1 MAVALSCKGAAQ
13 NRRETMFARTER
25 LLLRP
30 SWPEDAQE
38 LHQAIADEGIV
49 RNLARAPWPYTADDA
64 ARFTTQAHDARHPAF
79 LLMLRTKGAPRL
91 IGACGI
97 GDLDGEA
104 ELGYW
109 IARPYWGLGFA
120 TEACRA
126 VIHIAKTI
134 GHDKLIASHFTDN
147 PASGNVL
154 RKLGF
159 QKTGKITQ
167 RHSKGRG
174 EAAACVM
181 YERALDGPSSEP
193 RAMLRPSAFNMRE
206 QMERLQAA

>member
-1 MAVALSCKGAAQ
+1 
-13 NRRETMFARTER
+13 MFARTER

-49 RNLARAPWPYTADDA
+49 RNLTRAPWPYTADDA
-64 ARFTTQAHDARHPAF
+64 VHFTAQAYGERHPAF

-91 IGACGI
+91 VGGCGI

-104 ELGYW
+104 ELGFW

-120 TEACRA
+120 TEASRA
-126 VIHIAKTI
+126 VINIAKAI
-134 GHDKLIASHFTDN
+134 GHNKLIASHFTDN

-159 QKTGKITQ
+159 QSTGKITQ
-167 RHSKGRG
+167 RQSKGRRD
-174 EAAACVM
+174 AAACAM
-181 YERALDGPSSEP
+181 YERALDEASSEP
-193 RAMLRPSAFNMRE
+193 RAMLRPPAFSMRE

>member
-1 MAVALSCKGAAQ
+1 
-13 NRRETMFARTER
+13 MFARTER

-49 RNLARAPWPYTADDA
+49 RNLASAPWPYTADDA
-64 ARFTTQAHDARHPAF
+64 INFTAQEHDALYPAF
-79 LLMLRTKGAPRL
+79 LLMLRTRGAPRL
-91 IGACGI
+91 IGSCGI
-97 GDLDGEA
+97 SKYDGCV

-109 IARPYWGLGFA
+109 ISRPYWGLGFA
-120 TEACRA
+120 TEASRA

-134 GHDKLIASHFTDN
+134 GHNKLIASHFTDN

-159 QKTGKITQ
+159 QSTGKIAQ
-167 RHSKGRG
+167 RHSNGRG
-174 EAAACVM
+174 EAAACAM
-181 YERALDGPSSEP
+181 YERALDEASSEP
-193 RAMLRPSAFNMRE
+193 RAMLRPPAFSMRE

>member
-1 MAVALSCKGAAQ
+1 
-13 NRRETMFARTER
+13 MFARTER

-30 SWPEDAQE
+30 SWPEDVAE
-38 LHQAIADEGIV
+38 LHQAIADEGII

-64 ARFTTQAHDARHPAF
+64 VDFATQAHDALYPNF
-79 LLMLRTKGAPRL
+79 LIMLRTHGAPRI

-97 GDLDGEA
+97 GNYGDSA

-120 TEACRA
+120 TEAARA
-126 VIHIAKTI
+126 VVNIAKAI
-134 GHDKLIASHFTDN
+134 GHKKLIASHFTDN

-159 QKTGKITQ
+159 QNTGETAQ
-167 RHSKGRG
+167 RHSNARG
-174 EAAACVM
+174 EAMTCAL
-181 YERALDGPSSEP
+181 YEKALDAVDAKPLAKLNSP
-193 RAMLRPSAFNMRE
+193 AFSMRE

>member
-1 MAVALSCKGAAQ
+1 
-13 NRRETMFARTER
+13 MFARTER

-30 SWPEDAQE
+30 SWPEDANE
-38 LHQAIADEGIV
+38 LHRAIADEGIV
-49 RNLARAPWPYTADDA
+49 RNLARAPWPYTVEDA
-64 ARFTTQAHDARHPAF
+64 ARFAAEDHDPLYPNF

-97 GDLDGEA
+97 GSFNGQA

-120 TEACRA
+120 TEASRA
-126 VIHIAKTI
+126 VMNIAKAI
-134 GHDKLIASHFTDN
+134 GHKRLIASHFTDN
-147 PASGNVL
+147 PASGKVL

-159 QKTGKITQ
+159 QHNGQTKQ

-174 EAAACVM
+174 EDMACAL
-181 YERALDGPSSEP
+181 YEKSLDDALAEP
-193 RAMLRPSAFNMRE
+193 VAVARSSAFSIRE
-206 QMERLQAA
+206 HMERLRAA

>member
-1 MAVALSCKGAAQ
+1 
-13 NRRETMFARTER
+13 MFARTER

-64 ARFTTQAHDARHPAF
+64 VHFTAQAYGERHPAF

-91 IGACGI
+91 VGGCGI

-120 TEACRA
+120 TEASRA
-126 VIHIAKTI
+126 VINIAKAI
-134 GHDKLIASHFTDN
+134 GHNKLIASHFTDN

-159 QKTGKITQ
+159 QSTGKIAQ
-167 RHSKGRG
+167 RQSKGRG
-174 EAAACVM
+174 EAAACAM
-181 YERALDGPSSEP
+181 YERALAGAGSEP
-193 RAMLRPSAFNMRE
+193 RAMLRPPAFSMRE

>member
-1 MAVALSCKGAAQ
+1 M
-13 NRRETMFARTER
+13 
-25 LLLRP
+25 
-30 SWPEDAQE
+30 
-38 LHQAIADEGIV
+38 

-64 ARFTTQAHDARHPAF
+64 VHFTVQAHDERHPAF
-79 LLMLRTKGAPRL
+79 LLMLRTRGAPRL
-91 IGACGI
+91 IGGCGI

-120 TEACRA
+120 TEASRA
-126 VIHIAKTI
+126 VIQIAKTI
-134 GHDKLIASHFTDN
+134 GHNKLIASHFTDN

-159 QKTGKITQ
+159 QSTGKIAQ
-167 RHSKGRG
+167 RQSKGRG
-174 EAAACVM
+174 EAAACAM
-181 YERALDGPSSEP
+181 YERALDEAGSEP
-193 RAMLRPSAFNMRE
+193 RAMLRPPAFSMRE

>member
-1 MAVALSCKGAAQ
+1 
-13 NRRETMFARTER
+13 MFARTER

-49 RNLARAPWPYTADDA
+49 RNLTRAPWPYTAVDA
-64 ARFTTQAHDARHPAF
+64 VHFTAQAHDERHPAF

-91 IGACGI
+91 IGGCGI

-120 TEACRA
+120 TEASRA
-126 VIHIAKTI
+126 VINIAKAI
-134 GHDKLIASHFTDN
+134 GHNKLIASHFTDN

-159 QKTGKITQ
+159 QSTGKIAQ
-167 RHSKGRG
+167 RQSKGRG
-174 EAAACVM
+174 EAAACAM
-181 YERALDGPSSEP
+181 YERALAGAGSEP
-193 RAMLRPSAFNMRE
+193 RAMLRPPAFSMRE

>member
-1 MAVALSCKGAAQ
+1 
-13 NRRETMFARTER
+13 MFARTTR

-30 SWPEDAQE
+30 SWPEDAAE

-49 RNLARAPWPYTADDA
+49 RNLARAPWPYTHEEAV
-64 ARFTTQAHDARHPAF
+64 RFATMDHDAQYPAF
-79 LLMLRTKGAPRL
+79 LLMLRTDGAPRL
-91 IGACGI
+91 IGACGL
-97 GDLDGEA
+97 GERSGEA

-120 TEACRA
+120 SEAGRA
-126 VIHIAKTI
+126 VLGIAKAI
-134 GHDKLIASHFTDN
+134 GHRRVVAGHFTDN

-159 QKTGKITQ
+159 RSTGKSEQ

-174 EAAACVM
+174 AAMTCAL
-181 YERALDGPSSEP
+181 YERLLEDADEGSVGMTRLPVTS
-193 RAMLRPSAFNMRE
+193 MRDH
-206 QMERLQAA
+206 MERLQAA